1 MCAPS
6 VIAAALA
13 GMSRRDALHF
23 AAGVVAGAVACVTC
37 SAGSCDAADNA
48 PADPAPPGAPGAKR
62 TIAADHVLDLTHT
75 LSPTF
80 PIWPGN
86 NPIKLTNQGTFAK
99 DGYYANRWDIG
110 EHHGTHLDSPSHFS
124 AGVTAEKI
132 DPASF
137 VAPAAVI
144 DIRDRVKKDA
154 DAAVTIDDLKSWEKA
169 HGRLPKGCAVCLNSG
184 WDAKAGDAKAFL
196 GTDAA
201 NALHFPGFSKPAAE
215 FLLAERDVV
224 GLLVDTLS
232 IDTGAATDF
241 AVHKVWLGAG
251 KWAVECVANLGK
263 VPPSG
268 ATVFVGAPKVQNASG
283 GPTRVLA
290 LWG

>member
-23 AAGVVAGAVACVTC
+23 AAGVVAGVACAAC
-37 SAGSCDAADNA
+37 SAGSCAATDG
-48 PADPAPPGAPGAKR
+48 PPSDPPPKGPPTAKR
-62 TIAADHVLDLTHT
+62 TIAADQVQDLTHT
-75 LSPTF
+75 LSPAF

-86 NPIKLTNQGTFAK
+86 EPIRVTNKGTFAK
-99 DGYYANRWDIG
+99 TGFYSNRWDVG
-110 EHHGTHLDSPSHFS
+110 EHHGTHLDAPAHCS
-124 AGVTAEKI
+124 ASGATAERVDAGSLI
-132 DPASF
+132 
-137 VAPAAVI
+137 APAAVI
-144 DIRDRVKKDA
+144 DIRERVKANA
-154 DAAVTIDDLKSWEKA
+154 DAAVTVDDLIAWEKT
-169 HGRLPKGCAVCLNSG
+169 HGRLPKGCAVGLLSG

-196 GTDAA
+196 GTDAT
-201 NALHFPGFSKPAAE
+201 NTLHFPGFSKAAAE
-215 FLLAERDVV
+215 FLATERDVA

-232 IDTGAATDF
+232 IDVGATPEF

-263 VPPSG
+263 IPPSG
-268 ATVFVGAPKVQNASG
+268 ATVFVGAPKVQGASG

>member
-1 MCAPS
+1 M
-6 VIAAALA
+6 
-13 GMSRRDALHF
+13 
-23 AAGVVAGAVACVTC
+23 
-37 SAGSCDAADNA
+37 
-48 PADPAPPGAPGAKR
+48 PGAKR
-62 TIAADHVLDLTHT
+62 TIAADNILDLTHT

-86 NPIKLTNQGTFAK
+86 EPIEITNKSTFAK
-99 DGYYANRWDIG
+99 NGFYANRWDIG
-110 EHHGTHLDSPSHFS
+110 EHHGTHLDSPSHCS
-124 AGVTAEKI
+124 ATGITAEKI

-144 DIRDRVKKDA
+144 DIRERVKTDT
-154 DAAVTIDDLKSWEKA
+154 DAAVTIDDLKTWEKA

-184 WDAKAGDAKAFL
+184 WDARAGDAKAFL
-196 GTDAA
+196 GLDAGG
-201 NALHFPGFSKPAAE
+201 ALHFPGFSKAAAE
-215 FLLAERDVV
+215 FLLTERDVA

-241 AVHKVWLGAG
+241 GVHKVWLGAG

-268 ATVFVGAPKVQNASG
+268 ATVFVGAPKVQGASG
-283 GPTRVLA
+283 GHTRMLA

>member
-6 VIAAALA
+6 VIEAALA
-13 GMSRRDALHF
+13 GMSRRDAIHF
-23 AAGVVAGAVACVTC
+23 AAGVVAGAACVSCTTGANC
-37 SAGSCDAADNA
+37 SVHDSPNDT
-48 PADPAPPGAPGAKR
+48 APPGTPAVCR
-62 TIAADHVLDLTHT
+62 TIRAGHVLDLTHT

-86 NPIKLTNQGTFAK
+86 EPIALTNKSIFAN
-99 DGYYANRWDIG
+99 DGFYANRWDVG
-110 EHHGTHLDSPSHFS
+110 EHHGTHLDSPSHCS
-124 AGVTAEKI
+124 ASGVTVERI

-137 VAPAAVI
+137 IAPAAVI
-144 DIRDRVKKDA
+144 DLRSRVKRDS
-154 DAAVTIDDLKSWEKA
+154 DAAVSVDDLLAWEKA
-169 HGRLPKGCAVCLNSG
+169 HGKLPKGCAVCLCSG

-201 NALHFPGFSKPAAE
+201 KAMHFPGFSKTVAE
-215 FLLAERDVV
+215 FLLHERDAA
-224 GLLVDTLS
+224 GLLADTLS

-241 AVHKVWLGAG
+241 PVHKLWLGAG

-263 VPPSG
+263 VPPAG
-268 ATVFVGAPKVQNASG
+268 ATLFIGVPKIERASG

-290 LWG
+290 LWE